1 MSKYCQNCGTQM
13 DDNAMFC
20 SNCGFKVVNVAENQQ
35 VKQPFQE
42 TKEQYQQ
49 PIQQRVGVL
58 PKKKSKKKPI
68 LISVIAV
75 ALVAVLAFG
84 GFTLY
89 GKFFKSDDNENNF
102 VVNKDGKTIYFG
114 YQPMVLDGNSISE
127 IDVFDES
134 GEEIK
139 VPILQNS
146 INSTSDGNTIYYRTS
161 EEPYLNK
168 LTYKDGKFNS
178 SKWVDSSLLDSKD
191 NISVNN
197 KYIGNIYYLQ
207 YSNDYIYF
215 NTAYLWTN
223 LNNSLERAFRI
234 GRISKDGKSI
244 EMLNDQIHAS
254 AYTISDGWIY
264 YFDNGFVDNEIQK
277 DRVGL
282 YRAKE
287 DGSNKEKIYSDFQ
300 GQSDNTN
307 KYNELCKNIQLVGD
321 YIYFVD
327 YSANGLG
334 KVCRINKDG
343 SNYQVISK
351 YTASNYTIN
360 EDSNTLYYVL
370 GDKSATGED
379 IIIHKVYEK
388 QIDTDNEEKELMDCI
403 SADDVLQYYDNCL
416 YVSSS
421 SFTFNN
427 SGQRYNFDK
436 SKKEVIHGVNDGG
449 GVQELDDGTYGIA
462 EGEISFEWINDD
474 NK

>member
-42 TKEQYQQ
+42 PKEQYQQ

-114 YQPMVLDGNSISE
+114 YQPMVLDGDSISE
-127 IDVFDES
+127 IDVFDEL

-191 NISVNN
+191 NTSVNN

-360 EDSNTLYYVL
+360 EDSNTLYYIL